1 MNYTIDS
8 RCRNAMLALTKSTDY
23 ITIEA
28 LSQELGQSRRNT
40 QYDLYK
46 LNGIF
51 DLINIP
57 HIESRRNKGVKL
69 LPEHLEWWQG
79 LLQKGGNS
87 FNYVYTQEERIA
99 FLICKTVLCR
109 RADCM
114 WTMEHFSEALAVN
127 RSTVIWDL
135 KLARERLADYK
146 VGLSFS
152 SQNGYSVSGGELA
165 RRSVF
170 MYYISV
176 LYPLIHDGIITD
188 FTGAQYRSNLEKL
201 RRIEN
206 ELKIHFQQGTLDKIA
221 MVSQYL
227 NSDSESFTIDNAEE
241 IVKTRE
247 YAAVKKHY
255 PELPECEKRYLSV
268 QLLGGRIRDIYAVPS
283 GDLTIYRAYAL
294 TLIHCFENLV
304 NMEIENKD
312 QLTYNLA
319 RHLSR
324 AFYRYKY
331 GLIDSCAL
339 ESEITTKSKELYE
352 LVKMAVHEFSR
363 MIGYPINNSEVAFL
377 TIHFGAHFHR
387 NSFNAG
393 KVRVLLVTSEEDGA
407 AALGEQIEHEF
418 PMLHLTGC
426 ILSSQL
432 MNQEKNYDI
441 VISTQLLKYNGLY
454 AYISKRLDSHDK
466 QKIIELYVNFRTLNE
481 ESIGRDLFNRIKA
494 YVPKEYQNKVQEEI
508 HQCFFGPV
516 PNLMQLLD
524 KQSVQYI
531 KQMTNWRD
539 AIAQAA
545 MPLVE
550 NNSILPGYID
560 DLILFAELYGSFAY
574 LGNRAYLVHAKD
586 NGNIRR
592 SGVSLLVVRDGVK
605 FREGREV
612 NVLLV
617 VASVNKNEHLK
628 VLQEAVK
635 LCDSEEKVE
644 TMLKCSTSDDLYN
657 TIKKIVD

>member
-8 RCRNAMLALTKSTDY
+8 RCRNVMLALTKSTDY

-51 DLINIP
+51 DLIDIP
-57 HIESRRNKGVKL
+57 HIQSRRNKGVRL

-79 LLQKGGNS
+79 LLRKGGNC
-87 FNYVYTQEERIA
+87 FNYVYTQEERVA
-99 FLICKTVLCR
+99 FLICKTVLR
-109 RADCM
+109 GGGM
-114 WTMEHFSEALAVN
+114 WTIERFSEALAVN
-127 RSTVIWDL
+127 RSTVIWDM

-146 VGLSFS
+146 VGLDFS
-152 SQNGYSVSGGELA
+152 GQGGCSANGGELA

-170 MYYISV
+170 MYYLSL
-176 LYPLIHDGIITD
+176 LYPLIRDGILSD
-188 FTGAQYRSNLEKL
+188 FTGEPYRTSLEKL
-201 RRIEN
+201 RQIES
-206 ELKIHFQQGTLDKIA
+206 ELSIHFQEGTLDKIA
-221 MVSQYL
+221 ILCPHL
-227 NSDSESFTIDNAEE
+227 NSGDAGFQIDNAEE

-247 YAAVKKHY
+247 YACVKKYY
-255 PELPECEKRYLSV
+255 PHLPECEQLYLSV

-283 GDLTIYRAYAL
+283 GDLSVYRAHAL
-294 TLIHCFENLV
+294 ELIRCFENLV

-331 GLIDSCAL
+331 GLIDSCVL

-352 LVKMAVHEFSR
+352 LVRMAVQEFSR
-363 MIGYPINNSEVAFL
+363 KIGYPINNSEVAFL
-377 TIHFGAHFHR
+377 TIHFGAHFRR
-387 NSFNAG
+387 NSFNTG
-393 KVRVLLVTSEEDGA
+393 KVRVLLVTAEEDEA
-407 AALGEQIEHEF
+407 AALAEQIEHEF
-418 PMLHLTGC
+418 PMLHLTGA
-426 ILSSQL
+426 IPSSQL

-454 AYISKRLDSHDK
+454 VYVSRQLDNRDK

-481 ESIGRDLFNRIKA
+481 ESIGRDLFDRIKA
-494 YVPKEYQNKVQEEI
+494 YIPREYQGRVQEEI
-508 HQCFFGPV
+508 HRCFFGPV

-524 KQSVQYI
+524 RESVQYTDQI
-531 KQMTNWRD
+531 ANWRD

-550 NNSILPGYID
+550 NDSILPGYID
-560 DLILFAELYGSFAY
+560 DLILYAELYGSFAY

-592 SGVSLLVVRDGVK
+592 SGVSLLVVHDGVK
-605 FREGREV
+605 FREGRAV
-612 NVLLV
+612 HVLIV

-644 TMLKCSTSDDLYN
+644 AMLKCRSGGEVYN
-657 TIKKIVD
+657 AIKKIIN